1 MRPYHTLSSA
11 TVNVYTTTSQYAP
24 PYKYGA
30 LYEQLDGENTHTQP
44 INRIIHWAKNKAND
58 IMGDSTFG
66 FSGMMRSNGAMIW
79 SNTIMKHCIAIH
91 ESSGYSQTSLLSTPR
106 SDASMANPIINK
118 FATKTAMS
126 EAGWPYIG
134 THLFGPRQFVILS
147 HTPPMINNTML
158 LRKRGGP
165 AL

>member
-1 MRPYHTLSSA
+1 MHNIFDRTIHLEA

-91 ESSGYSQTSLLSTPR
+91 ESSGYSHTRYYLHHEAMLQCKSYHKQVCNEDGYVGSKVAIHRYTP
-106 SDASMANPIINK
+106 SGSPPIRN
-118 FATKTAMS
+118 
-126 EAGWPYIG
+126 
-134 THLFGPRQFVILS
+134 LVI
-147 HTPPMINNTML
+147 HPP
-158 LRKRGGP
+158 
-165 AL
+165 